1 MATIK
6 QFEDIECWQLA
17 RKLFSDIYQITT
29 LGEFKKDFSLKDQ
42 VRRSAGSVMD
52 NIAEG
57 FGRDGTKE
65 FIQFLSYAKG
75 SASEV
80 QSQLYR
86 ALDCN
91 YINTETFNDIY
102 NRTNNIIGKLTNLI
116 KYLTSSNIKGNKYP
130 K

>member
-17 RKLFSDIYQITT
+17 RVLFVDIHKITIS
-29 LGEFKKDFSLKDQ
+29 GNFQKDFALKDQ
-42 VRRSAGSVMD
+42 IRRSSGSIMD

-65 FIQFLSYAKG
+65 FIQFLSYSKG
-75 SASEV
+75 SAAEV

-91 YINTETFNDIY
+91 YINAETFNTLY

-116 KYLTSSNIKGNKYP
+116 KYLCSSTIKGNKYP

>member
-17 RKLFSDIYQITT
+17 RQLFSDIHHIT
-29 LGEFKKDFSLKDQ
+29 LQEGFNKDFALKDQ
-42 VRRSAGSVMD
+42 IRRSTGSVMD

-65 FIQFLSYAKG
+65 FVQFLSYSKG
-75 SASEV
+75 SAAEI

-86 ALDCN
+86 ALDCS
-91 YINTETFNDIY
+91 YIDTETFNTLY
-102 NRTNNIIGKLTNLI
+102 SRTNNIIGKLTNLI
-116 KYLTSSNIKGNKYP
+116 KYLTSSHIKGNKYP